1 MDEFSKEKLSKAVKS
16 IVERAFQE
24 AEFDKIADAIRYVYE
39 TTKEEDMIVALDFYK
54 RIRAIKSMI
63 GQGGTGGGNCHLW
76 DNVPTGCGEVHGL
89 LHLDYTLVNCVTEK
103 LIDFNSVIEGICL
116 CDDHWGYGPPA
127 CNNLD
132 GLLCLDYELTEPN
145 FVYDVAWGE
154 VYASN

>member
-1 MDEFSKEKLSKAVKS
+1 MKS
-16 IVERAFQE
+16 SYQE
-24 AEFDKIADAIRYVYE
+24 QHFLQIADAIRYVWDTDE
-39 TTKEEDMIVALDFYK
+39 QIPAVDFYK
-54 RIRAIKSMI
+54 WIRALKSMI
-63 GQGGTGGGNCHLW
+63 GQGGGGNCHLW

-127 CNNLD
+127 CGDLH
-132 GLLCLDYELTEPN
+132 GLLCLDYTLVEPD
-145 FVYDVAWGE
+145 FVYDVVWGE